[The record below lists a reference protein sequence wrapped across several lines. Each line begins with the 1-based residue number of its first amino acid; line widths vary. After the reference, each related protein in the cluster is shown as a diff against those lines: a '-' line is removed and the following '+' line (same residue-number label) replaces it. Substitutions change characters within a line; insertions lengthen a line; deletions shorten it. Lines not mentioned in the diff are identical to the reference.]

1 MLTTTEG
8 TRAGAKHFTDLAPK
22 VAPGR
27 FILAEPNPS
36 RMAKTTPSRRA
47 KSKTPAPKKK
57 PTQLDRIEKS
67 IGLIE
72 SKLTTLNAWETL
84 NEAMSNDKLASP
96 TVAVEEIKPQG
107 LNRGDYTLASHE
119 VAETLTAMGWPWGD
133 KDRTEWEFVEYDHR
147 YKNML
152 NTLPKGDTE
161 YTPAEFLARAAIT
174 AKELGLKEAH
184 EARLKA
190 EAQAAEDAKLV
201 FGARVKWNDNSPHTV
216 LGRSPHD
223 PIYWLLWCP
232 KFPVQVQEVRRHE
245 FTLLP

>member
-1 MLTTTEG
+1 
-8 TRAGAKHFTDLAPK
+8 
-22 VAPGR
+22 
-27 FILAEPNPS
+27 
-36 RMAKTTPSRRA
+36 MAKTTPSRRA

-84 NEAMSNDKLASP
+84 NEAMSNDKLSSP
-96 TVAVEEIKPQG
+96 TVSVEEEPQG
-107 LNRGDYTLASHE
+107 LKDGDYTDTSKD
-119 VAETLTAMGWPWGD
+119 VADKLTAMGFTWSD
-133 KDRTEWEFVEYDHR
+133 KDRTRCNIIGYYATPPRVLNCHR
-147 YKNML
+147 GGIEDAHY
-152 NTLPKGDTE
+152 P
-161 YTPAEFLARAAIT
+161 PAEFLARAAIT

-201 FGARVKWNDNSPHTV
+201 FGAKVEYALTEGVYLYTNKKGLHCISLKAEDVYVVFVK
-216 LGRSPHD
+216 
-223 PIYWLLWCP
+223 
-232 KFPVQVQEVRRHE
+232 RHE